1 MTRQYSRL
9 HKAQD
14 RRSEARNVQ
23 PRTPPPCSNRPLH
36 CIPRSLATHIRH
48 TLSHTHTHAFGHTL
62 RMPFSRWGCECERDK
77 NQHSATPAALPA
89 ELMHSQRSSRLN
101 ESVVGFALLSLAHT
115 AAAPIHTAGVKIVDT
130 RILTKESMSIYY
142 SIRKYSTYVNS
153 I

>member
-1 MTRQYSRL
+1 M
-9 HKAQD
+9 
-14 RRSEARNVQ
+14 
-23 PRTPPPCSNRPLH
+23 CSPEPLLPAPTVH
-36 CIPRSLATHIRH
+36 STVSLGHWPHTYG
-48 TLSHTHTHAFGHTL
+48 TLSHTHTHTHLGTHCVCHLAG
-62 RMPFSRWGCECERDK
+62 ECERDK

-101 ESVVGFALLSLAHT
+101 ESVVGFALLSLAYT